1 MNDDVAC
8 VSCVLSVSHYSRV
21 AAITLPKLNIRPCRR
36 SDEFPLIV
44 DKLLLLV
51 QRSGNHSLMRS
62 QNDMEILASVEKTST
77 KYPNSIFSLAYN
89 PENGEGDHEQASLKS
104 IRCLTYNQ
112 ALRAIQEHKR
122 FLQRAIRRHAASTD
136 DDIVVAYL
144 SSNSIDFYLS
154 LLSSTSTEL
163 SSKSALLNTRWTP
176 REMYKALELKESST
190 DKNKT
195 RRTATTTII
204 LHSPAFRDQAHQTAA
219 LLSHSVYC
227 LTIPRLSDRFSTIY
241 SSFDQIPFLDMKSP
255 LTRRLPSDTFRSP
268 RQFSQKDAAIVFTS
282 GTTGGSK
289 GVRLSHRALLIQ
301 AYEKCNNP
309 CGYSS
314 LSKTLATTV
323 PLFHVGGLSSCLATS
338 LAGGCLVLPE
348 PESKISGF
356 NVDLIRAAIDRNFA
370 NTLVVVP
377 AMLVSLFGNLPA
389 EPKERYP
396 EMRLI
401 LIGGQSATP
410 DMISKLSIIFP
421 NARIIQTY
429 ACTEAASSLTFLRL
443 DNDDDSSNMIK
454 SKEEISRELNK
465 RGLSGDCVGFTPKHV
480 HLRLLV
486 KNSEDGSIQ
495 DVSGKP
501 YSPGVIVTKG
511 PHLLNGYWRRGAET
525 QPTAGEW
532 FWTNDLAF
540 YDPYGKLYFC
550 GRVKDTIR
558 TGGETV
564 MAQEVERVLL
574 EHPEIV
580 ECAVFPKQDARFGE
594 AVACVIV
601 MRQNIK
607 PLSME
612 SLKSWCAQKGLA
624 SYKRPRYAFSVS
636 ELPRNSS
643 GKVLKFKLIQTFGK
657 NLTSKL

>member
-1 MNDDVAC
+1 MMWPVC
-8 VSCVLSVSHYSRV
+8 PLCVSHYSRV
-21 AAITLPKLNIRPCRR
+21 AAIIHSKLNIRPCRR

-44 DKLLLLV
+44 DKLLLV
-51 QRSGNHSLMRS
+51 QRSANHSLMRS

-77 KYPNSIFSLAYN
+77 KYPNSTFSLSYN
-89 PENGEGDHEQASLKS
+89 PENHDDGRGQSSLKS
-104 IRCLTYNQ
+104 IRSLTYNQ
-112 ALRAIQEHKR
+112 AWRAIQDHKK
-122 FLQRAIRRHAASTD
+122 FLQRTIRRHAAATD

-163 SSKSALLNTRWTP
+163 SSKPALLNTRWTP
-176 REMYKALELKESST
+176 REMCKALELKESST
-190 DKNKT
+190 DKNKA
-195 RRTATTTII
+195 RRMSATTII
-204 LHSPAFRDQAHQTAA
+204 LHSPAFRDQAHQTAS

-227 LTIPRLSDRFSTIY
+227 LPVPRLSDRFSTIY
-241 SSFDQIPFLDMKSP
+241 TSFDQIPFPDMKHHLP
-255 LTRRLPSDTFRSP
+255 TRRLPSDTFRSP
-268 RQFSQKDAAIVFTS
+268 QQFSQKDAAIVFTS

-301 AYEKCNNP
+301 AYEKCNDP

-348 PESKISGF
+348 QSSKISGF
-356 NVDLIRAAIDRNFA
+356 NVDLTRAAIDRNLV

-377 AMLVSLFGNLPA
+377 AMLVSLFGSLPS
-389 EPKERYP
+389 EPKEQYP

-410 DMISKLSIIFP
+410 AMISKLSSIFP
-421 NARIIQTY
+421 NARIVQTY

-443 DNDDDSSNMIK
+443 DNDDDSRNMIK
-454 SKEEISRELNK
+454 SKEAIAREMNK
-465 RGLSGDCVGFTPKHV
+465 RGLSGDCVGYTPKHV

-643 GKVLKFKLIQTFGK
+643 GKVLKFKLIQTLGK